1 MSNNSRLSVL
11 EIATRLATDIFV
23 DEPSTAKS
31 NAKFAPVVFT
41 ADGSP
46 IIDEPMAEVGNDV
59 YELLSDASLGEFYD
73 YCVLIT
79 SGWASPIKD
88 GDDNEVAPSQ
98 HPERR
103 RVNLLCVASRD
114 GKQASAMRM
123 AGEAELVT
131 DDGKAS
137 GPLAY
142 ALADLF
148 A

>member
-1 MSNNSRLSVL
+1 MSKQSKLSVL
-11 EIATRLATDIFV
+11 DIATRLATDIFV
-23 DEPSTAKS
+23 DEPTLRMS

-41 ADGSP
+41 AEGIP
-46 IIDEPMAEVGNDV
+46 IIDEPMAEIGDDV

-79 SGWASPIKD
+79 SGWASPRD
-88 GDDNEVAPSQ
+88 GDDIAPSQ

-103 RVNLLCVASRD
+103 RVNLLCVASRE
-114 GKQASAMRM
+114 GKQASAMRL
-123 AGEAELVT
+123 AGSDELVT
-131 DDGKAS
+131 DNGNAT

>member
-1 MSNNSRLSVL
+1 MSKQSKLSVL
-11 EIATRLATDIFV
+11 DIATRLATDIFV
-23 DEPSTAKS
+23 DEPTLRMS

-41 ADGSP
+41 AEGIP
-46 IIDEPMAEVGNDV
+46 IIDEPMAEIGDDV

-79 SGWASPIKD
+79 SGWASPH
-88 GDDNEVAPSQ
+88 GDDDIAPSQ

-103 RVNLLCVASRD
+103 RVNLLCVASRE
-114 GKQASAMRM
+114 GKQASAMRL
-123 AGEAELVT
+123 AGSDELVT
-131 DDGKAS
+131 DNGNAT

>member
-1 MSNNSRLSVL
+1 MSKQSKLSVL
-11 EIATRLATDIFV
+11 DIATRLATDIFV
-23 DEPSTAKS
+23 DEPSSLKS

-41 ADGSP
+41 ADGTP

-59 YELLSDASLGEFYD
+59 YELLSDASLSEFYD

-79 SGWASPIKD
+79 SGWAAPN
-88 GDDNEVAPSQ
+88 DDEDTAPSQ

-123 AGEAELVT
+123 AGSDELVT
-131 DDGKAS
+131 DNGNAT
-137 GPLAY
+137 GPLAW

>member
-23 DEPSTAKS
+23 DEPSTAMS

-59 YELLSDASLGEFYD
+59 YELLSDASLSEFYD

-79 SGWASPIKD
+79 SGWAAPNND
-88 GDDNEVAPSQ
+88 EETAPSQ

-123 AGEAELVT
+123 AGEAELIT
-131 DDGKAS
+131 DNGNAS